1 MKKIIALFITMLFSV
16 SNAYSDTLSF
26 SNNLLVGKTFYI
38 QEDTGYETVA
48 KYYLDNNKLKLFYV
62 IFYKGQLEETDTL
75 DATINSRGRIAYTVF
90 NRPTEL
96 ELIEAGEKEYV
107 VKEYHSKVPKNTLVL
122 QFEKPDNFA
131 HVKIQ

>member
-1 MKKIIALFITMLFSV
+1 MKGIISLLIVMLFSV

-26 SNNLLVGKTFYI
+26 SKNLLAGKTFYI

-62 IFYKGQLEETDTL
+62 IFYKGQLEETDKL

-90 NRPTEL
+90 NIPTEL
-96 ELIEAGEKEYV
+96 ELTEVGTKEYV
-107 VKEYHSKVPKNTLVL
+107 VNEYHSKVHKNTLVL

-131 HVKIQ
+131 RIKKQ